1 MQAFST
7 KRSSLADTAIV
18 LVLPGAA
25 AGLLGLVLAYWTW
38 VWLAPRPEP
47 RAHAPAEGGGR
58 LEAAYGL
65 FGSGPHDRSSTAPTG
80 IAIKLLGIV
89 AASGGRRGYAVV
101 ELDPRQILAV
111 RGGRTSPPVSGLQ
124 RSIPITS
131 WWSETGRAKRSRGRR
146 RKHRR
151 TPLRHNKHMMQS
163 MKRRWVRTGVLWMAI
178 VVVIGHT
185 WPADVAS
192 AEQSEAGDRPTARAP
207 QTGASGANVSARPA
221 GPDHV
226 ILNFIDADIEGVVKV
241 VSEITGKNFV
251 LDPRVKGTVT
261 IVSAKPMARALVYD
275 VFLSA
280 LRLQGYA
287 AIEERGIIKIV
298 PESDAKLHPSR
309 TVGPQDTQRAAGDR
323 IQTQVFTLTYE
334 SAAQLVP
341 ILRPLIAPSNTIAV
355 YQASNTL
362 VITDYASNLQ
372 RIEKII
378 DSIDQPSGADP
389 IVIPLRYA
397 SALDVAQTVN
407 RLFQDAPQTLGAT
420 APGATAVDPTQ
431 RLVVVADTR
440 SNSLLVRSDNPS
452 RLARLRSLVARLDSP
467 TSVAGNIHVVYLK
480 NAEAVKVVETLRG
493 IYLGETALAAPR
505 TATSLGPLGASA
517 TTASAGASPMTTPLG
532 VPASATAQAALS
544 PGIIQADAATNS
556 IIINAPDAIY
566 NNLRAALDKL
576 DVRRAQVYVEAL
588 IAEITVDKAAEFGI
602 QWQDL
607 TGAGATNSSARVF
620 AGTNFGTTGQNILG
634 IAQNPGTVGRGLAIG
649 VIQGLVTIPGVGQI
663 LNLTTLIRALE
674 ANNNANILSTPT
686 LLTLDNEEARIVIG
700 QNVPFITGQYAL
712 SGAATTPT
720 PFQTIERRDVG
731 LTLRIKPQISEGGTV
746 RLQIFQE
753 VSSIE
758 DRTNVAGVIT
768 NKRAVES
775 TILADDGQIVVIGG
789 LIQDTVRDGIEKVP
803 VLGDIPFLGALFS
816 YKTRSINKTNLMVFL
831 RPTLVRDAR
840 AADPLTSDR
849 YDYILGE
856 QQKAQPAPSA
866 VLPEMESPTLPPRQP
881 AAPAEPAEPAKT
893 Q

>member
-1 MQAFST
+1 
-7 KRSSLADTAIV
+7 
-18 LVLPGAA
+18 
-25 AGLLGLVLAYWTW
+25 
-38 VWLAPRPEP
+38 
-47 RAHAPAEGGGR
+47 
-58 LEAAYGL
+58 
-65 FGSGPHDRSSTAPTG
+65 
-80 IAIKLLGIV
+80 
-89 AASGGRRGYAVV
+89 
-101 ELDPRQILAV
+101 
-111 RGGRTSPPVSGLQ
+111 
-124 RSIPITS
+124 
-131 WWSETGRAKRSRGRR
+131 
-146 RKHRR
+146 
-151 TPLRHNKHMMQS
+151 
-163 MKRRWVRTGVLWMAI
+163 MKRRWLRTGLLWMA
-178 VVVIGHT
+178 VAVFIGHA
-185 WPADVAS
+185 WPADAAS
-192 AEQSEAGDRPTARAP
+192 AEQSGAGDGPTARAP
-207 QTGASGANVSARPA
+207 QTGASGANVSASPA

-226 ILNFIDADIEGVVKV
+226 TLNFINADIEGVVKV

-251 LDPRVKGTVT
+251 LDPRVKGTVN
-261 IVSAKPMARALVYD
+261 IVSAKPMSRALVYD

-298 PESDAKLHPSR
+298 PESDAKLHQSR
-309 TVGPQDTQRAAGDR
+309 TLGPQDTQRAGGDR
-323 IQTQVFTLTYE
+323 IQTQVFTLKYE

-341 ILRPLIAPSNTIAV
+341 ILRPLIAPNNTIAV

-378 DSIDQPSGADP
+378 DSIDQPTGADP
-389 IVIPLRYA
+389 IVISLRYA

-407 RLFQDAPQTLGAT
+407 RLFPDAPQ
-420 APGATAVDPTQ
+420 APGTAAADSTQ
-431 RLVVVADTR
+431 RLTVIADTR
-440 SNSLLVRSDNPS
+440 SNSLIARSDNPA
-452 RLARLRSLVARLDSP
+452 RLARLRSLVAMLDTT

-493 IYLGETALAAPR
+493 IYLGETAPAAQR
-505 TATSLGPLGASA
+505 AVTTLGPPGASA
-517 TTASAGASPMTTPLG
+517 TAASPGASPMTTPLG
-532 VPASATAQAALS
+532 ASASGAAQAAS
-544 PGIIQADAATNS
+544 APGIIQADAATNS

-588 IAEITVDKAAEFGI
+588 IAEITADKAAEFGI

-607 TGAGATNSSARVF
+607 AGAGSTNNSARVF
-620 AGTNFGTTGQNILG
+620 GGTNFGTTGQNILG
-634 IAQNPGTVGRGLAIG
+634 IAANPASAGRGLNIG
-649 VIQGLVTIPGVGQI
+649 VIKGLVTIPGVGQI
-663 LNLTTLIRALE
+663 LNLNILIRALE
-674 ANNNANILSTPT
+674 AENNANILSTPT

-753 VSSIE
+753 VSSVQ
-758 DRTNVAGVIT
+758 DTTNAAGVIT
-768 NKRAVES
+768 NKRSVES

-789 LIQDTVRDGIEKVP
+789 LIQDTVKDGIEKVP
-803 VLGDIPFLGALFS
+803 VLGDIPILGALFQ
-816 YKTRSINKTNLMVFL
+816 YKTRSLTKTNLMVFL

-840 AADPLTSDR
+840 AVDPLTSDR

-856 QQKAQPAPSA
+856 QRKAQPAPSA
-866 VLPEMESPTLPPRQP
+866 VLPDMVSPTLPPRQP
-881 AAPAEPAEPAKT
+881 EAPAEPAKP